1 MFILRQI
8 NSIKANLSFICF
20 AVAFTSIATV
30 LNWSKLEPLQLI
42 YKKEPDCNLVLFY
55 YSRSFLFGFRDGSL
69 ERNPKVKSEIKKITT
84 VYTNIFSVNI
94 YQNRLI

>member
-1 MFILRQI
+1 MNITDFIKLVI
-8 NSIKANLSFICF
+8 VI

-30 LNWSKLEPLQLI
+30 LNWSELESLQLI
-42 YKKEPDCNLVLFY
+42 YIIKKNQIVIWFFFY

>member
-1 MFILRQI
+1 MNITDFIKLVI
-8 NSIKANLSFICF
+8 VI

>member
-1 MFILRQI
+1 MYSTKLVIVI
-8 NSIKANLSFICF
+8 

-30 LNWSKLEPLQLI
+30 LNWSELEPLQLI
-42 YKKEPDCNLVLFY
+42 YIYIKKNQIVIWLFFY

>member
-1 MFILRQI
+1 MNITDFIKLVI
-8 NSIKANLSFICF
+8 VI

-30 LNWSKLEPLQLI
+30 LNWSELEPLQLI

>member
-1 MFILRQI
+1 MNITDFIKLVI
-8 NSIKANLSFICF
+8 VI
-20 AVAFTSIATV
+20 AVVFTSIATV
-30 LNWSKLEPLQLI
+30 LNWSELEPLQLI
-42 YKKEPDCNLVLFY
+42 YIYYIKKNQIVIWFFFY

>member
-1 MFILRQI
+1 MNITDFIKLVI
-8 NSIKANLSFICF
+8 VI
-20 AVAFTSIATV
+20 AVVFTSIATV
-30 LNWSKLEPLQLI
+30 LNWSELEPLQLI
-42 YKKEPDCNLVLFY
+42 YIYIKKNQIVIWFFFY

>member
-1 MFILRQI
+1 MNITDFIKLVI
-8 NSIKANLSFICF
+8 VI
-20 AVAFTSIATV
+20 AVVFTSIATV
-30 LNWSKLEPLQLI
+30 LNWLELEPLQLI
-42 YKKEPDCNLVLFY
+42 YIKKNQIVIWFFFY